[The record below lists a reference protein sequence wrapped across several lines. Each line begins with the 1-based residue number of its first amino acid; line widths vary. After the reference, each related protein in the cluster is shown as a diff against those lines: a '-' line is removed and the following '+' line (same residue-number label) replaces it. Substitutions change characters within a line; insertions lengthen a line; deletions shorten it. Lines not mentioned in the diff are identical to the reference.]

1 MDAFIQKMHTRTVQ
15 ERSCTEPKENPQEAL
30 RFAVAFEEG
39 ISQQKSFTG
48 ANEMKKEP
56 KYAIDN
62 KGKKPFWRCGVEF
75 VQNHLMTC
83 KVKNKKRR
91 NCGINWPFYADLQT
105 SEKGQFERNWQI
117 LQQRH
122 IMPSKSNWTNNG
134 QIRRQLGMARRQC
147 GAETGRNMY
156 TPFVINELTNIHS
169 QP

>member
-39 ISQQKSFTG
+39 ISQQKSFIG

-91 NCGINWPFYADLQT
+91 NCGITGHFMPICKRPKKANLREIGRSSNRGILCRVNLIGQT
-105 SEKGQFERNWQI
+105 TDKSEGSSEWHEDNVVLRLDGTCI
-117 LQQRH
+117 P
-122 IMPSKSNWTNNG
+122 PS
-134 QIRRQLGMARRQC
+134 
-147 GAETGRNMY
+147 
-156 TPFVINELTNIHS
+156 
-169 QP
+169 